1 MLRSFTIAEGVLLV
15 VLGVL
20 ALLSPVIA
28 SFAVAMLV
36 GVAFLVG
43 GIVGW
48 INNLTRRRQLQPWLV
63 IARLV
68 VSTLFVLAGASM
80 LHAFAG
86 GGLPVLAQVAALSLA
101 IGVVFLVEGLV
112 AVVTAVSHRQIS
124 GWVWGLLNGLATLAL
139 GLLILTMQPTAL
151 LPVLGILVGVSF
163 VFSGV
168 DLIVFGSRLHP
179 SIDVSSL
186 RGEGRPGLLG

>member
-28 SFAVAMLV
+28 SFAVAILV

-63 IARLV
+63 VARLV
-68 VSTLFVLAGASM
+68 VSTLFLLAGASM
-80 LHAFAG
+80 LQSFAG

-124 GWVWGLLNGLATLAL
+124 GWIWGLLNGLATLVL
-139 GLLILTMQPTAL
+139 GVLILTMQPLAL

-163 VFSGV
+163 VFSGI

-186 RGEGRPGLLG
+186 RQS

>member
-20 ALLSPVIA
+20 AILSPVIA
-28 SFAVAMLV
+28 SFAVTILV

-43 GIVGW
+43 GIIGW

-63 IARLV
+63 VARLV
-68 VSTLFVLAGASM
+68 VSTLFLLAGASM
-80 LHAFAG
+80 LQSFAG
-86 GGLPVLAQVAALSLA
+86 GGLPLLAQVAALSLA

-112 AVVTAVSHRQIS
+112 AIVTAISHRQIS
-124 GWVWGLLNGLATLAL
+124 GWIWGLINGLATLVL
-139 GLLILTMQPTAL
+139 GLLILNMQPAAL

-186 RGEGRPGLLG
+186 RGEGRPGGLG

>member
-80 LHAFAG
+80 LHAFAD

-151 LPVLGILVGVSF
+151 LPVIGILVGVSF
-163 VFSGV
+163 VFSGI

>member
-20 ALLSPVIA
+20 ALLSPVMA
-28 SFAVAMLV
+28 SFAVTILV

-63 IARLV
+63 VARLV
-68 VSTLFVLAGASM
+68 VSTLFLLAGVSM
-80 LHAFAG
+80 LQSFAG

-124 GWVWGLLNGLATLAL
+124 GWIWGLLNGLATLVL
-139 GLLILTMQPTAL
+139 GLLILTMQPAAL

-163 VFSGV
+163 VFSGI

>member
-1 MLRSFTIAEGVLLV
+1 MLRSFTIAEGVLLM

-28 SFAVAMLV
+28 SFAVTILV

-43 GIVGW
+43 GIIGW

-63 IARLV
+63 VARLV
-68 VSTLFVLAGASM
+68 VSTLFLLAGASM
-80 LHAFAG
+80 LQSFAG
-86 GGLPVLAQVAALSLA
+86 GGLPLLAQVAALSLA

-112 AVVTAVSHRQIS
+112 AIVTAISHRQIS
-124 GWVWGLLNGLATLAL
+124 GWIWGLINGLATLVL
-139 GLLILTMQPTAL
+139 GLLILNMQPAAL

-186 RGEGRPGLLG
+186 RGEGRPGGLG

>member
-28 SFAVAMLV
+28 SFAVTILV

-43 GIVGW
+43 GIIGW

-63 IARLV
+63 VARLV
-68 VSTLFVLAGASM
+68 VSTLFLLAGASM
-80 LHAFAG
+80 LQSFAG
-86 GGLPVLAQVAALSLA
+86 GGLPLLAQVAALSLA

-112 AVVTAVSHRQIS
+112 AIVTAISHRQIS
-124 GWVWGLLNGLATLAL
+124 GWIWGLINGLATLVL
-139 GLLILTMQPTAL
+139 GLLILNMQPAAL

-186 RGEGRPGLLG
+186 RGEGRPGGLG